1 MYAVKAIY
9 DGKGFKPKEPVP
21 VKEEYEVVI
30 TFVNPIEKKDVR
42 RQNFL
47 KYFGTWDNE
56 DVETIN
62 EIVKERENFSQNRD
76 EV

>member
-1 MYAVKAIY
+1 MYAIKAIY
-9 DGKGFKPKEPVP
+9 DGKDFKLKEPVP
-21 VKEEYEVVI
+21 VKEKYEVVI

-42 RQNFL
+42 HQHFL